1 LKKVD
6 YGEQKLLGGKDL
18 NNYNIYYKSREFVSN
33 MILRKSIAIG
43 IIALFIGM
51 VFTPISGATVKET
64 ETMIPVEFTVL
75 NADGSIGTTVMD
87 ISQTMLEELID
98 IVENLKDGN
107 DEDLILEK
115 LSTLFSSRQAKGL
128 EGVINLDFLDNLPGS
143 PILSYGK
150 GRSLFSR
157 YHGRVMVKRLA
168 NIWNYQSNLG
178 ATVIWGD
185 GFTSAPTQ
193 ILIKRQIGFMVGFV
207 GLYMYI
213 PPFVKGMQSSTFF
226 MGSTMFAYG
235 ISL

>member
-1 LKKVD
+1 
-6 YGEQKLLGGKDL
+6 
-18 NNYNIYYKSREFVSN
+18 VSN

-64 ETMIPVEFTVL
+64 ETMIPVEFSVL
-75 NADGSIGTTVMD
+75 NADGTIGTTIME
-87 ISQTMLEELID
+87 ISQTMIEELID
-98 IVENLKDGN
+98 IVEDLKNGN
-107 DEDLILEK
+107 DHALILER
-115 LSTLFSSRQAKGL
+115 LSTLFNCRQAKGL
-128 EGVINLDFLDNLPGS
+128 KDIINLDFLDNMPGS

-150 GRSLFSR
+150 GHSLLAR
-157 YHGRVMVKRLA
+157 YHGRVAMKKLA

-193 ILIKRQIGFMVGFV
+193 ILLKRQVGFMVGFV

-213 PPFVKGMQSSTFF
+213 PPFMKGMQSSTFF
-226 MGSTMFAYG
+226 VGTSMFAYG

>member
-1 LKKVD
+1 M
-6 YGEQKLLGGKDL
+6 
-18 NNYNIYYKSREFVSN
+18 SN
-33 MILRKSIAIG
+33 MILKKSIAIG

-64 ETMIPVEFTVL
+64 ETMIPVEFSVL
-75 NADGSIGTTVMD
+75 NADGTIGTTVME
-87 ISQTMLEELID
+87 ISQTLIEELMS
-98 IVENLKDGN
+98 IVEDLKNGN
-107 DEDLILEK
+107 DQALLLDR
-115 LSTLFSSRQAKGL
+115 LSTLFNCRQAKGL
-128 EGVINLDFLDNLPGS
+128 KDVINIDFLDNLPGS

-150 GRSLFSR
+150 GRSLLAR

-168 NIWNYQSNLG
+168 NVWNYQSNLG

-185 GFTSAPTQ
+185 GITSPPTQ
-193 ILIKRQIGFMVGFV
+193 ILMKRQVGFMVGFV

-226 MGSTMFAYG
+226 VGSSMFAYG